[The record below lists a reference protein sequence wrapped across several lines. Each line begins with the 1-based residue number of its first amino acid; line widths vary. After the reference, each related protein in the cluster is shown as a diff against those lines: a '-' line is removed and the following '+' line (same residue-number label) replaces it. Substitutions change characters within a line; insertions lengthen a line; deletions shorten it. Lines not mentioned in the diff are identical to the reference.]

1 MGKCIARLTNW
12 DKTCGKLGN
21 CFSASYIV
29 LCKKD
34 AMDGQVIC
42 EGCMERP
49 TEGKYQTRIFHGLLT
64 DPIPDY
70 SSIYGSPVF
79 WEKLKKNGIPLECLD
94 SAWMSAAQAA
104 QSAGEALC
112 EKEGYVPWKVQRP
125 SNREIELS
133 MARKAVLKVR
143 ERAKKSVAS
152 SSSKEAT
159 EATETKA
166 KANPVT
172 QKTKP
177 LLQSFA
183 LITRFYQESEKPLVT
198 LPTDTIGIRKET
210 VGDREVWITDDGM
223 VFSCDTTGEADD
235 FIGMYEGGELRLD
248 LKIISRS

>member
-1 MGKCIARLTNW
+1 
-12 DKTCGKLGN
+12 
-21 CFSASYIV
+21 
-29 LCKKD
+29 
-34 AMDGQVIC
+34 
-42 EGCMERP
+42 MERP
-49 TEGKYQTRIFHGLLT
+49 TEGKYQTTLIHRLLT
-64 DPIPDY
+64 EPIPDD
-70 SSIYGSPVF
+70 SHMYGSMLF
-79 WEKLKKNGIPLECLD
+79 WEKVKKNGIPLECLD

-152 SSSKEAT
+152 SCPSKEAT
-159 EATETKA
+159 EATEATEAKT

-198 LPTDTIGIRKET
+198 LPTDTIGIRKEI

-223 VFSCDTTGEADD
+223 VFSCDTAGEADD

>member
-1 MGKCIARLTNW
+1 MGPKCIARLTNW

-34 AMDGQVIC
+34 AMDGEVIC

-49 TEGKYQTRIFHGLLT
+49 TEGKYQTRMRHGLLT
-64 DPIPDY
+64 DPIPEY
-70 SSIYGSPVF
+70 SSLYGSPIF
-79 WEKLKKNGIPLECLD
+79 WQKLKKNGIPLESLD

-104 QSAGEALC
+104 QAAAEALC

-125 SNREIELS
+125 SDKEIELS

-152 SSSKEAT
+152 SA
-159 EATETKA
+159 ETTKP
-166 KANPVT
+166 PVT
-172 QKTKP
+172 QTPTTKP

-183 LITRFYQESEKPLVT
+183 LIKRFYQESEKPIVT
-198 LPTDTIGIRKET
+198 MPTDTMDMRKET
-210 VGDREVWITDDGM
+210 VGDKEVWITDDGM
-223 VFSCDTTGEADD
+223 VFSCDTTGDADD
-235 FIGMYEGGELRLD
+235 LIGRYEGGE
-248 LKIISRS
+248 IVFNCV